1 MVEKLTP
8 DPPHVQALAALRADL
23 PIGEGSVSDWLDRHR
38 AQVVSVIEGLTTWGQ
53 VATLLGIGTNTLVSW
68 GVRRGLRTRKPRQ
81 KKPRQKK
88 VRQVDLLPRAPSL
101 GKVQVSR
108 DFKGIKLTLTVEFLE
123 EGP

>member
-8 DPPHVQALAALRADL
+8 DPPHIQALAALQADL

-53 VATLLGIGTNTLVSW
+53 VATLLGIRSNTLVSW
-68 GVRRGLRTRKPRQ
+68 GVRRGLRTRKPREKKPKE

-88 VRQVDLLPRAPSL
+88 PRQVKYPPAL
-101 GKVQVSR
+101 QVSR
-108 DFKGIKLTLTVEFLE
+108 DFKGIKLTLTLEFLE